1 MTRWGGGLVS
11 EVIFSTIHGSHLYG
25 LAHEGSDLDTYTV
38 TNSLRTR
45 VRQSVSGS
53 DDSVRV
59 GLNAFLVRALGGS
72 HQSVEAL
79 FSPVKEWNP
88 AFAHLRPMIENMVVC
103 GSEVYAKYERTIH
116 KFCFGDFKRRR
127 HAIRLSQNLAGLRR
141 DGRFNPSMTRDEKM
155 AANSLANLEGD
166 VLWKTLMG

>member
-1 MTRWGGGLVS
+1 MS
-11 EVIFSTIHGSHLYG
+11 EVIFSTLHGSHLYG

-38 TNSLRTR
+38 TDSTRVR
-45 VRQSVSGS
+45 VRQSVTGA

-59 GLNAFLVRALGGS
+59 GFNAFLIRALGGS

-88 AFAHLRPMIENMVVC
+88 AFDHLRPMIDNMVVC
-103 GSEVYAKYERTIH
+103 GSEVFAKYERIIH

-127 HAIRLSQNLAGLRR
+127 HAVRLSQNLQGLRR
-141 DGRFNPSMTRDEKM
+141 DGRFNPRMTEEEKRI
-155 AANSLANLEGD
+155 ANSLANLEGD
-166 VLWKTLMG
+166 ALWTTLTR